1 MRRREFITL
10 LGGAAAWPL
19 AARAQQ
25 PKVPVI
31 GYLYAGSAEPTA
43 YLLAAFRKG
52 LSETGYVEG
61 QNVAVEYRFAQNDND
76 RLPELAADLLRR
88 QVTLIVTPGSTPAA
102 IVAKAA
108 TATIPVIFGIGNDP
122 VQSGLVASLNQPG
135 GNVTGVSSMN
145 VQLGAKRLG
154 LLHELLPGSARFA
167 VLVNPNNP
175 IGTGDVQ
182 AAASAIGRRIE
193 VLPASTNRDI
203 DIAFASLVQKR
214 IDALLV
220 IPDALFTI
228 RRLQLVGLT
237 LRHAVPAIFPNRE
250 DASAGGLMSYGSS
263 FTDLFRQTGIYAG
276 RILKGEKPADVPVLR
291 ASKFEFV
298 INLQTARTLGLE
310 VPPTL
315 LARADEVI
323 E

>member
-1 MRRREFITL
+1 MTPNRRGHMASYIGRRKFLAT
-10 LGGAAAWPL
+10 LGGAALGAPF

-25 PKVPVI
+25 PAMPVV
-31 GYLYAGSAEPTA
+31 GYLYAGSSEPTA

-76 RLPELAADLLRR
+76 RLPELAADLVRR
-88 QVTLIVTPGSTPAA
+88 RVTLIVTPGSAPAA

-122 VQSGLVASLNQPG
+122 VQSSLVASLNRPG

-145 VQLGAKRLG
+145 VELGAKRLG
-154 LLHELLPGSARFA
+154 LLQELLPGSVRFA
-167 VLVNPNNP
+167 ALANLNNP
-175 IGTGDVQ
+175 IAESLIRDVQ
-182 AAASAIGRRIE
+182 AAASAIGRQIE

-220 IPDALFTI
+220 IPDALFFV

-237 LRHAVPAIFPNRE
+237 LRHAVPAIFGNRE
-250 DASAGGLMSYGSS
+250 DASAGG
-263 FTDLFRQTGIYAG
+263 
-276 RILKGEKPADVPVLR
+276 
-291 ASKFEFV
+291 
-298 INLQTARTLGLE
+298 
-310 VPPTL
+310 
-315 LARADEVI
+315 
-323 E
+323 